1 MRMFAGLLKAE
12 WKKLAHTPV
21 FWIHVILPVLGAA
34 VFLTYDFFAGWNAR
48 SEVQMYLEVL
58 SGVFPF
64 LAGIICG
71 QAAEMELQS
80 GYQNFLCLPC
90 PRPVGLLAKWTVLM
104 AGALFSSLVA
114 VLGFG
119 LVYCLFPE
127 GDVCSLSSYL
137 AVALVMWAGQ
147 GIVYLLHLFL
157 GFQFGNAASVSVG
170 VVGTIAAF
178 LMMTGL
184 GQGRWMFFPHAWSEK
199 WCDFMLALIFAGNT
213 GAISILKSGAWQ
225 HLLLICTI
233 IFVGLGTAV
242 LLWVTFFEGRKK
254 E

>member
-21 FWIHVILPVLGAA
+21 FWIHVSLPVLGAA

-104 AGALFSSLVA
+104 AGALFSSLAA

-137 AVALVMWAGQ
+137 AVARVLWAGQ
-147 GIVYLLHLFL
+147 GLVVLLHLFL
-157 GFQFGNAASVSVG
+157 GGGCGKGGSGCVG
-170 VVGTIAAF
+170 GVGGIAGGGR
-178 LMMTGL
+178 LTGL